1 MLDQL
6 RQSPIVPVF
15 YHKDPDYACRI
26 ISACHAA
33 GLRFFEF
40 TNRGDAAFEVFSV
53 LKKHATAN
61 CPGLSLG
68 IGTIYTPDEAHRFIA
83 AGAEF
88 VVQPV
93 TTAAVG
99 EVCREASLPWI
110 PGALSANEV
119 WAAWQAGA
127 TAVKIFPGNAFG
139 SGYLRALRGPMP
151 HIPLM
156 VTGGV
161 EPTVQSICEW
171 LDAGALAVGI
181 GSQLFGSN
189 GSVSDFDALTEKL
202 SGLLEKLF

>member
-6 RQSPIVPVF
+6 RQSPVVPVF
-15 YHKDPDYACRI
+15 YHKDSDYAKKI
-26 ISACHAA
+26 LDACYAG

-40 TNRGDAAFEVFSV
+40 TNRGEAAFEVFSI
-53 LKKHATAN
+53 LKKHADTN

-68 IGTIYTPDEAHRFIA
+68 IGTIYTPDEARKFIA
-83 AGAEF
+83 AGAAF

-93 TTAAVG
+93 TTPAVG
-99 EVCREASLPWI
+99 EVCRQSGVPWI
-110 PGALSANEV
+110 PGALTANEV

-127 TAVKIFPGNAFG
+127 TVVKIFPGNAFG

-151 HIPLM
+151 NVPLM

-161 EPTVQSICEW
+161 EPTVKSICEW

-181 GSQLFGSN
+181 GSQLFGGGEGN
-189 GSVSDFDALTEKL
+189 ADFDALTEKL
-202 SGLLEKLF
+202 STLLKKLF